1 MNGERPCRES
11 GEKYRMTVE
20 GLDYAVDLPWVWL
33 PADQGFVRIASL
45 NLVGQT
51 RLNADLGRLLAD
63 KLAPHIRGKARVG
76 MLTVVEKGLQLA
88 QVVAERL
95 GFSEIAVAHNR
106 LKPHMEPHRRPYIQ
120 VGADSI
126 TSGDKFLALYER
138 DLNVLAEA
146 TDGVILLDDVISTGS
161 TILALQCLLEETAR
175 IKRLPEI
182 PRVLATACVAV
193 EGACPLSSLISLA
206 TLPAPVRGD
215 PDR

>member
-1 MNGERPCRES
+1 MAYERPCRES
-11 GEKYRMTVE
+11 GEKYSLRVD
-20 GLDYAVDLPWVWL
+20 GLDYAIDLPWVWL
-33 PADQGFVRIASL
+33 PTDSGFVRIASL

-63 KLAPHIRGKARVG
+63 KLAPFVRGQARVG

-106 LKPHMEPHRRPYIQ
+106 IKPHMEPRRRPFLQ

-146 TDGVILLDDVISTGS
+146 VDGVILLDDVISTGS
-161 TILALQCLLEETAR
+161 TILALQRLLEETAR
-175 IKRLPEI
+175 IKRLPQV
-182 PRVLATACVAV
+182 PPVLTMACVAV
-193 EGACPLSSLISLA
+193 EGECAPSPLVSLA
-206 TLPAPVRGD
+206 VLPAPVRGA
-215 PDR
+215 PAR